1 MGVPKFLPGDQVEID
16 PNLSL
21 LDSSR
26 FQGLVGTVVSYGS
39 SNTRGQW
46 VFVDVD
52 GEKRVPF
59 LDIELRRVTDTLAAR
74 Q

>member
-1 MGVPKFLPGDQVEID
+1 MPKFLPGDQVEID

-26 FQGLVGTVVSYGS
+26 FQGLVGTVVGYGAQ
-39 SNTRGQW
+39 NARGQW

-52 GEKRVPF
+52 GEKLVPF
-59 LDIELRRVTDTLAAR
+59 LEIELRRVADAVDAHR
-74 Q
+74 